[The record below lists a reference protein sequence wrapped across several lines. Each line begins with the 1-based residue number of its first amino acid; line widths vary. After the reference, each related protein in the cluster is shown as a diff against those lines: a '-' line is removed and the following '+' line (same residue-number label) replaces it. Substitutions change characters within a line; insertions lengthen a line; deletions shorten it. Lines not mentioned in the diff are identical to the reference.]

1 LLLSIVA
8 LADCSCE
15 DFAISRKVKHREPD
29 GGSHNPTR
37 DFFFKVLFFEHVKN
51 CKLHKTRPD
60 SFFAQINH
68 LVKAE
73 AAKFKVQRAFTDP
86 PQADQS

>member
-8 LADCSCE
+8 LADFSFE

-37 DFFFKVLFFEHVKN
+37 EKKFKVLFFEHVKN
-51 CKLHKTRPD
+51 YKLRKTRPG
-60 SFFAQINH
+60 SFFAQLNH
-68 LVKAE
+68 LIKTELQSSKA
-73 AAKFKVQRAFTDP
+73 FH
-86 PQADQS
+86 

>member
-1 LLLSIVA
+1 LPSAQGFGRLLLSIIA

-37 DFFFKVLFFEHVKN
+37 EIFSKCCFLSMAKN
-51 CKLHKTRPD
+51 CKLHKTTPG
-60 SFFAQINH
+60 SFFTQLKPLHKKQAANS
-68 LVKAE
+68 KA
-73 AAKFKVQRAFTDP
+73 FH
-86 PQADQS
+86 